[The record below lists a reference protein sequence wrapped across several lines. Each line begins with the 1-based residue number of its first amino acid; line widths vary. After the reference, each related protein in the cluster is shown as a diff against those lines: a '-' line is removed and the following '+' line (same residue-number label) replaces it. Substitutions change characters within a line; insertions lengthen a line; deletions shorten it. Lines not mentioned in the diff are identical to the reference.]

1 MENTEETEDQV
12 RRLTRAV
19 DEMRERMAALE
30 AGEPKQHNGSG
41 PSSRRGFLRLGA
53 AAALGAVGWA
63 AVKVVPASAATGG
76 TFILG
81 QANLAE
87 NPTTIAADGGTP
99 PVQVLAAKDATFI
112 LADLAAAGGFLG
124 TLQGLGAHTGIV
136 EGVDG
141 WAQGTQAFGVY
152 GLTDSGAG
160 VVGES
165 NTGIGLYA
173 RRSGRIRQDGLTT
186 TGPGVAPPYPPNL
199 FEQVRDTNGVL
210 WINNASAAWRR
221 VNSVRTDTA
230 DGAGNAFKP
239 VRILDTRGPL
249 FNQPRKA
256 AGSVTPI
263 VVAGQGT
270 GASHIPADAI
280 AVMGNLTA
288 ADYTGGGFLVIMPN
302 GITIGPGAGQY
313 NPQTDPSSVNFQV
326 GQGAISNSF
335 ICGLNAGSLEVYVGG
350 PPLPGHDSHF
360 ILDITAYI
368 Q

>member
-136 EGVDG
+136 E
-141 WAQGTQAFGVY
+141 
-152 GLTDSGAG
+152 
-160 VVGES
+160 
-165 NTGIGLYA
+165 
-173 RRSGRIRQDGLTT
+173 
-186 TGPGVAPPYPPNL
+186 
-199 FEQVRDTNGVL
+199 
-210 WINNASAAWRR
+210 
-221 VNSVRTDTA
+221 
-230 DGAGNAFKP
+230 
-239 VRILDTRGPL
+239 
-249 FNQPRKA
+249 
-256 AGSVTPI
+256 
-263 VVAGQGT
+263 
-270 GASHIPADAI
+270 
-280 AVMGNLTA
+280 
-288 ADYTGGGFLVIMPN
+288 
-302 GITIGPGAGQY
+302 
-313 NPQTDPSSVNFQV
+313 
-326 GQGAISNSF
+326 
-335 ICGLNAGSLEVYVGG
+335 
-350 PPLPGHDSHF
+350 
-360 ILDITAYI
+360 
-368 Q
+368 